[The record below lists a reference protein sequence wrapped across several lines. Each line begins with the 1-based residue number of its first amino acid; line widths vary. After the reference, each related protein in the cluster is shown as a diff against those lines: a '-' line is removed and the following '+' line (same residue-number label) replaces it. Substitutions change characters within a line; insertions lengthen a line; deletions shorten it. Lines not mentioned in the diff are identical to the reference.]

1 MLWKGILHKTGKT
14 KEEIFQEEVMDDTT
28 LEFIQGLAG
37 GDLKQ
42 DRGRIALPAAKDVIH
57 VMLVFAKAAGI
68 IDSVEEEDK
77 FTEWG
82 TCSTCKGEGIAPDF
96 IKDYESWAPTAPP
109 KGKGYQIWETVSEGS
124 PISPVF
130 EKPEDLAQW
139 MVSNDSRKAT
149 ADMTYDNWLVFI
161 TKGQVAP
168 TAIICNGKM
177 TSGTKAVA
185 EKKK

>member
-1 MLWKGILHKTGKT
+1 MGGK
-14 KEEIFQEEVMDDTT
+14 K
-28 LEFIQGLAG
+28 
-37 GDLKQ
+37 KKK
-42 DRGRIALPAAKDVIH
+42 DREKIVSPATKDVIH

-82 TCSTCKGEGIAPDF
+82 TCATCKGEGIATDF
-96 IKDYESWAPTAPP
+96 IKDYGSWAPTAPP

-139 MVSNDSRKAT
+139 MVSNDRREAT
-149 ADMTYDNWLVFI
+149 ADMTYNDWLVFI
-161 TKGQVAP
+161 TKGQMAP
-168 TAIICNGKM
+168 TVIFCNGKM
-177 TSGTKAVA
+177 MSGTKAVA